1 MRERGV
7 PVGTDGPV
15 HNVITIRGPM
25 PLTLADADRIV
36 ETLDLLLSELSAQ
49 F

>member
-7 PVGTDGPV
+7 LVGTDGPF
-15 HNVITIRGPM
+15 HNVIKIRGPM

-36 ETLDLLLSELSAQ
+36 ETLTQALRELP
-49 F
+49 